1 MSKEMIL
8 VRDVDGIGITGDV
21 VKVADGFARNYL
33 VPRKLAKPVTAM
45 AKRQVE
51 KARAEQQ
58 VRLAREADEARVLA
72 AKLETLKLQLKAK
85 AGPEGKLFG
94 SVTNADIADLLAKQ
108 GYAIDRH
115 KIHLHKT
122 IREVGSHDVPLK
134 LHPEVSLQ
142 LKIQVVAE

>member
-8 VRDVDGIGITGDV
+8 VRDVEGVGITGDV
-21 VKVADGFARNYL
+21 VKVAEGFARNFL
-33 VPRKLAKPVTAM
+33 IPRKLAKPVTEL

-58 VRLAREADEARVLA
+58 VRLAREGDEARALA
-72 AKLETLKLQLKAK
+72 AKLETIKLQLAAK

-94 SVTNADIADLLAKQ
+94 SVTNADIADLLARQ

-122 IREVGSHDVPLK
+122 IREVGVHDVPVK
-134 LHPEVSLQ
+134 LHPDVSIQ
-142 LKIQVVAE
+142 LKVHVVAE